1 MRSYVHKK
9 DITIKQAPSDC
20 ESGGVCFTAHETLL
34 DENRR
39 NLRRRL
45 HYLPDDLLNIFM
57 RSDSFTLNDCG
68 CLV

>member
-1 MRSYVHKK
+1 MRSYVHQK
-9 DITIKQAPSDC
+9 DITMKQAPSVC
-20 ESGGVCFTAHETLL
+20 KSGGAYFTAHETLL

-45 HYLPDDLLNIFM
+45 HYSLYDLLNIFM

>member
-1 MRSYVHKK
+1 M
-9 DITIKQAPSDC
+9 KQAPSVC
-20 ESGGVCFTAHETLL
+20 KSGGVCFTAHETPL

-39 NLRRRL
+39 NLHRRL
-45 HYLPDDLLNIFM
+45 HYSLDDLLNIFM